1 MAGIQYAGEYE
12 IEEVNLFSSS
22 GNVIPLNSLIIQLVL
37 FENIFSATMSGQI
50 TLIDTNSIVL
60 NLPIIG
66 QEYLSFK
73 IKTASL
79 GDEGGDPYGNKG
91 IIDYTENV
99 FSIYKIDARIME
111 GQSEVIILHFTSSEM
126 MRNNRTRISKS
137 YTNSIDKIV
146 IDVLQNERYLNSKKD
161 LFIDETIGVRKFV
174 VPNNQPFT
182 FIQKLASEAISQKHN
197 GSPYFLFY
205 ENKDGIH
212 FRSLDGLYNQPI
224 IAEYNTGKFF
234 HQPSSGTVGRD
245 VLAEYSRPINHQ
257 IVQSNDMLSSVRG
270 GLLGS
275 TLITHNI
282 YKKNYDKT
290 SFRYFEEF
298 PKSNRIGKTPIYN
311 DNVIDELGNRV
322 DSFTD
327 ANIHLHPTS
336 KIGEQDAQYY
346 TTTAGNAG
354 GDYIHE
360 GGVVESG
367 DIGQQSQQI
376 TTPYSPNRIE
386 NSLLHRQAK
395 FLELR
400 NGVALNI
407 EVHGMTNIAVGQIIN
422 FEMLVVGET
431 HLYGV
436 RGRDE
441 ADPYYSGKY
450 LITELRHD
458 FNEVPQRNHINHMTI
473 VKDGYKRKLQQNA
486 DAKEPKRST
495 KGIVHINS

>member
-1 MAGIQYAGEYE
+1 MAGINYAGEYE

-22 GNVIPLNSLIIQLVL
+22 GNVIPLNSLMIQLVL
-37 FENIFSATMSGQI
+37 FEDIFSATMSGQI

-79 GDEGGDPYGNKG
+79 GGEGCDPYGNKG

-99 FSIYKIDARIME
+99 FSIYKIDTRIME

-161 LFIDETIGVRKFV
+161 LFIEGTTGVRKFV
-174 VPNNQPFT
+174 VPNSQPFT
-182 FIQKLASEAISQKHN
+182 FIQKLASEAISEKH

-234 HQPSSGTVGRD
+234 HRSGTVIRD
-245 VLAEYSRPINHQ
+245 VLDEYSRPINHQ
-257 IVQSNDMLSSVRG
+257 IVQSNDMLSNVRG
-270 GLLGS
+270 GLLGAN
-275 TLITHNI
+275 LITHNI
-282 YKKNYDKT
+282 YSKKADRKYYG
-290 SFRYFEEF
+290 YFENF
-298 PKSNRIGKTPIYN
+298 GDYGRLGNNPIYN
-311 DNVIDELGNRV
+311 DNKIDESGNTV
-322 DSFTD
+322 GSFTD
-327 ANIHLHPTS
+327 ANIHLHSTS
-336 KIGEQDAQYY
+336 KVGENDAQHY
-346 TTTAGNAG
+346 TDVTTA
-354 GDYIHE
+354 
-360 GGVVESG
+360 
-367 DIGQQSQQI
+367 
-376 TTPYSPNRIE
+376 PYHPNKIE

-395 FLELR
+395 LLELR
-400 NGVALNI
+400 KGISLNL
-407 EVHGMTNIAVGQIIN
+407 EVHGITNIAVGETIN

-431 HLYGV
+431 HGKSK
-436 RGRDE
+436 
-441 ADPYYSGKY
+441 ADPYYSGRY
-450 LITELRHD
+450 LITQLRHEFD
-458 FNEVPQRNHINHMTI
+458 EVPARKHTIFMSI
-473 VKDGYKRKLQQNA
+473 VKDGYKEKLEQNT
-486 DAKEPKRST
+486 DAREPKKPF
-495 KGIVHINS
+495 KGTVWSNLV